1 MIKKKS
7 FYTFVAGMQQTILAK
22 VVVQAMQKLSMA
34 VISSL

>member
-7 FYTFVAGMQQTILAK
+7 FYTFVAGIAKILAK